1 MAQPARA
8 AAAGLTDERA
18 AAARLLRALAAAGV
32 ALMLVVIVSSAYL
45 RLVQAGLS
53 CSDWPACYGR
63 LTERPEV
70 ASLIRFARIS
80 HRIAASAVGIVV
92 IALILIAAAQR
103 PRLQPQTAVAAAALL
118 IALGLAGLGAQSSA
132 SVPFVPL
139 PGVTLLNLGGGFAL
153 LALLW
158 WLKSSPPRGP
168 PSPSRAG
175 LPWLAGLA
183 LGAAIL
189 QIVLGGLVS
198 AKFAALSCPSFP
210 ACGAPWSYGDLASAL
225 DPTQRLATSS
235 DGAIVRPPALAALAW
250 AHRIGALVVIALTAV
265 LALRLSILCDGAR
278 RVALTLAGLLGA
290 QLALGA
296 TAAMFGVPLP
306 LVLAHNLTAALLLCA
321 LVSANHLA
329 QRSAAAP

>member
-18 AAARLLRALAAAGV
+18 AAERLLRGLAAAGV

-53 CSDWPACYGR
+53 CSEWPTCYGR

-70 ASLIRFARIS
+70 AFLISFARIS
-80 HRIAASAVGIVV
+80 HRIAASAVGIAV
-92 IALILIAAAQR
+92 IALVLIAVAQR
-103 PRLQPQTAVAAAALL
+103 PRLQPQTAAATAALL
-118 IALGLAGLGAQSSA
+118 IALCLAGLGAQSSA
-132 SVPFVPL
+132 AAPPAPL
-139 PGVTLLNLGGGFAL
+139 PWVTLLNLGGGFAL

-158 WLKSSPPRGP
+158 WLKSPPPRGP

-175 LPWLAGLA
+175 LPWIAGLA
-183 LGAAIL
+183 LGAVIL

-210 ACGAPWSYGDLASAL
+210 ACGAPWSYGDLASVL
-225 DPTQRLATSS
+225 DPTQRLAVGS
-235 DGAIVRPPALAALAW
+235 DGAIVRSPALAALAS

-265 LALRLSILCDGAR
+265 LVFWLPVLRDGAG
-278 RVALTLAGLLGA
+278 RVAVALAGLLAA

-296 TAAMFGVPLP
+296 AAAVFGPLLP
-306 LVLAHNLTAALLLCA
+306 VVLAHNLTAALLLCA
-321 LVSANHLA
+321 LVSANRLA
-329 QRSAAAP
+329 QRSAGTP